1 MKKKILSVGAVL
13 LCIILVSFALLYLF
27 SGEDEVL
34 SEKAEIEV
42 LVTAGNYSE
51 THTFETDSKY
61 LGDALLENGLIKGE
75 QGQYGLFITEVAGIL
90 ADSSKEEW
98 WCLLINGESA
108 EIGISSIEII
118 EDEKYELVLKKGF
131 N

>member
-13 LCIILVSFALLYLF
+13 LCIILISFALLYIF
-27 SGEDEVL
+27 SGENKV
-34 SEKAEIEV
+34 SGEKAEIEV

-51 THTFETDSKY
+51 THSFETDLQY
-61 LGDALLENGLIKGE
+61 LGDALLQNGLIKGE
-75 QGQYGLFITEVAGIL
+75 EGQYGLFITEVAGIL

-108 EIGISSIEII
+108 QVGISSVII
-118 EDEKYELVLKKGF
+118 DENDKYELVLKKGF

>member
-13 LCIILVSFALLYLF
+13 LCIILVSFALLYIF
-27 SGEDEVL
+27 SGEDKVL
-34 SEKAEIEV
+34 SEKTEIEV

-51 THTFETDSKY
+51 THSIETDLKY

-75 QGQYGLFITEVAGIL
+75 EGQYGLFITEVAGIL

-98 WCLLINGESA
+98 WCLLVNGESA
-108 EIGISSIEII
+108 EVGISSVKII
-118 EDEKYELVLKKGF
+118 ENDKYELVLKEGF

>member
-1 MKKKILSVGAVL
+1 MKKKILGVGAVL
-13 LCIILVSFALLYLF
+13 LCIILVSSALLYIF
-27 SGEDEVL
+27 NGEDEVL
-34 SEKAEIEV
+34 GGKTEIEV

-51 THTFETDSKY
+51 THSFETDSKY
-61 LGDALLENGLIKGE
+61 LGDALLKNGLIKGE
-75 QGQYGLFITEVAGIL
+75 NGQYGIFITEVAGIL

-108 EIGISSIEII
+108 RVGISSVII
-118 EDEKYELVLKKGF
+118 DENDKYELVLKKGF